1 MRAIYFCHYM
11 IDTSCSIGKVFLLCC
26 SDAKG
31 EKQGKGI
38 RISFARSLFKLLGS
52 FSLPFGAN
60 TLSLPTD
67 DEQKYMALT
76 VPKESYWTRK
86 CLSLRFKIIFRE
98 RCAKQKLKAAF
109 AFCCFWLWAAL
120 KWFRQNP
127 RAGRTMS
134 LRWELICAHCCL
146 RTVSIIKNK
155 LHLARV
161 PPFAR
166 STAVLVLCVRV
177 FYYYTSA
184 HDAMPGRMHIPR
196 LSLCRAASHIN
207 MRDV

>member
-1 MRAIYFCHYM
+1 M

-98 RCAKQKLKAAF
+98 RGAKQKLKAAF
-109 AFCCFWLWAAL
+109 AFCCF
-120 KWFRQNP
+120 
-127 RAGRTMS
+127 
-134 LRWELICAHCCL
+134 
-146 RTVSIIKNK
+146 
-155 LHLARV
+155 
-161 PPFAR
+161 
-166 STAVLVLCVRV
+166 
-177 FYYYTSA
+177 
-184 HDAMPGRMHIPR
+184 
-196 LSLCRAASHIN
+196 
-207 MRDV
+207 